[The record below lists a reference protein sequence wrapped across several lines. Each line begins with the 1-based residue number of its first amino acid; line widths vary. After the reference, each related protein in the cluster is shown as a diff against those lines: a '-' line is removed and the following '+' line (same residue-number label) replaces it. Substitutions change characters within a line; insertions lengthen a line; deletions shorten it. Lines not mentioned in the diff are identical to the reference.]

1 MSEVIDR
8 APVTNARWIA
18 TVYYRSEIGIIDVR
32 HDLLELEELHDLV
45 ERGPHWDTIDHVEI
59 VRADSTERALT
70 IEEAEA
76 L

>member
-1 MSEVIDR
+1 MTDVLDK

-18 TVYYRSEIGIIDVR
+18 TVFYRADLGLVDVQ

-45 ERGPHWDTIDHVEI
+45 ERGPHWDTIDKIEI
-59 VRADSTERALT
+59 VRADSRENGLT
-70 IEEAEA
+70 LEKAQR